1 MLGRPRRSLWASRAR
16 RFALGIGATVLYRF
30 LFTLCRY
37 THKLPVLFTLY
48 TSVTVRTRTSIYE
61 CVSMYEPRECCTSHV
76 SAAHDGLPFSA
87 PYSGG
92 GSRRSRQYSSTLGSN
107 VLPHRAF
114 PSKLRTPGSPVG
126 GAHDTPTAPGCIPSQ
141 QTHVL
146 ADITAA

>member
-30 LFTLCRY
+30 LFTL
-37 THKLPVLFTLY
+37 KLPVLFTLY
-48 TSVTVRTRTSIYE
+48 TSGTVTVRTRTSIYE

>member
-16 RFALGIGATVLYRF
+16 RFALGIGFCAGYSS
-30 LFTLCRY
+30 RY
-37 THKLPVLFTLY
+37 KLKLPVLFTLY
-48 TSVTVRTRTSIYE
+48 TSGTVTVRTRTSIYE

-76 SAAHDGLPFSA
+76 SASHDGLPFSA